1 MSADN
6 PFSERRVMTL
16 IAALA
21 LIIAVAGKAH
31 AQKET
36 FVARGAVLCALS
48 SNLREADKAAR
59 LRDQAWLKRLD
70 CFEVQAD
77 MPVTLIDRGD
87 FALQA
92 KIRPKTGEGI
102 VVWGL
107 AEFFST
113 HPTTQARSAAPKKG
127 DGPQKTAEDPMFSFS
142 ELRQT
147 IVRSGHKCER
157 VRGVLTIRAIHT
169 VTCLNGTASFVYY
182 DLTARTR
189 ATTVLRVERRRN

>member
-92 KIRPKTGEGI
+92 KIKPQTGEGI
-102 VVWGL
+102 TVWGF

-113 HPTTQARSAAPKKG
+113 RPTTQARSAPPKKG
-127 DGPQKTAEDPMFSFS
+127 EGPQKTEDPMFNFS
-142 ELRQT
+142 ELKQT
-147 IVRSGHKCER
+147 IVRSGQKCER
-157 VRGVLTIRAIHT
+157 VRGVLTIGAIHT
-169 VTCLNGTASFVYY
+169 ITCQNGTASIVYY
-182 DLTARTR
+182 DLTARNG
-189 ATTVLRVERRRN
+189 ATTLQRVERHRN

>member
-21 LIIAVAGKAH
+21 LIIAVAAKAH
-31 AQKET
+31 AQKD

-48 SNLREADKAAR
+48 SNLREADEAAR

-92 KIRPKTGEGI
+92 KIRPQTGEGI
-102 VVWGL
+102 TVWGF

-113 HPTTQARSAAPKKG
+113 RPTTQARSAPPNKG
-127 DGPQKTAEDPMFSFS
+127 EGPQKTAEDPMFSFS
-142 ELRQT
+142 ELKQT

-182 DLTARTR
+182 DLTARTG

>member
-1 MSADN
+1 MS
-6 PFSERRVMTL
+6 PFSERRAMTL

-92 KIRPKTGEGI
+92 KIRPQTGEGI
-102 VVWGL
+102 TAWGF
-107 AEFFST
+107 AEFFGT
-113 HPTTQARSAAPKKG
+113 RPTTQARSAPPNKG
-127 DGPQKTAEDPMFSFS
+127 EGPQKTAEDPMFSFS
-142 ELRQT
+142 ELKQT

-182 DLTARTR
+182 DLTARTG

>member
-92 KIRPKTGEGI
+92 KIKPQTGEGI
-102 VVWGL
+102 TVWGL

-113 HPTTQARSAAPKKG
+113 RPTTQARSALPKKG
-127 DGPQKTAEDPMFSFS
+127 EGPQKTEDPMFNFS
-142 ELRQT
+142 EVKQT
-147 IVRSGHKCER
+147 IVRSGQKCER
-157 VRGVLTIRAIHT
+157 VRGVLTIGAIHT
-169 VTCLNGTASFVYY
+169 ITCQNGTASIVYY
-182 DLTARTR
+182 DLTARNQ
-189 ATTVLRVERRRN
+189 ATTVQRVERRRN

>member
-31 AQKET
+31 AQED

-92 KIRPKTGEGI
+92 KIRPQTGEGI
-102 VVWGL
+102 TVWGF

-113 HPTTQARSAAPKKG
+113 RPTTQARSAPPKKG
-127 DGPQKTAEDPMFSFS
+127 EGPQKTEDPMFNFS
-142 ELRQT
+142 ELKQT
-147 IVRSGHKCER
+147 IVRSGQKCER

-169 VTCLNGTASFVYY
+169 VACQNGAASIVYY
-182 DLTARTR
+182 DLTARNG
-189 ATTVLRVERRRN
+189 ATTVLRVERDRN